1 LQPQLSIAWLCAS
14 GAHLDALQVAAW
26 GKMFAGYFG
35 NMSVAQAL
43 SATFD
48 PAKPCKMCIEIAK
61 AKDATERQI
70 PDQEQSAS

>member
-1 LQPQLSIAWLCAS
+1 
-14 GAHLDALQVAAW
+14 
-26 GKMFAGYFG
+26 MFAGYTG

-48 PAKPCKMCIEIAK
+48 PAKPCKMCIEIAE